1 MARDGAGTYSVPN
14 TFLPNTT
21 MSATA
26 VNQNFTDAGSEI
38 TNSLARDGQSSMSG
52 QFKAFDGTVT
62 APGIG
67 WGSDTKTGF
76 RRASAGEMRWVS
88 QSVDAMYVDSVGKL
102 WALGAWDVA
111 GALNLQGALSGA
123 GVPDL
128 AAIEGVSGKG
138 LLKRTAANTWSLDTI
153 TTALE
158 FICNGNGNVLATGV
172 CGDLT
177 APYDMAITGVT
188 VLADQSGSMV
198 LDIWKDTYGNYPPTV
213 LDTIT
218 ASSLPTLSSALKYTD
233 TTLTSWT
240 TTVTAGDT
248 FRFNISSIASIT
260 RFTVILTGTR
270 FA

>member
-1 MARDGAGTYSVPN
+1 MARDGSGTYSVPN

-38 TNSLARDGQSSMSG
+38 SNSLARDGQSSMSA

-88 QSVDAMYVDSVGKL
+88 QSVDQMYIDSVGKA
-102 WALGAWDVA
+102 WMLGAMDIT

-128 AAIEGVSGKG
+128 AAIEAVSGKG
-138 LLKRTAANTWSLDTI
+138 ILKRTAANTWSLDTI
-153 TTALE
+153 TS
-158 FICNGNGNVLATGV
+158 
-172 CGDLT
+172 
-177 APYDMAITGVT
+177 AITFSANGGGVVLPTGIVGDAVAPFDMVLTSVT
-188 VLADQSGSMV
+188 VLADQSGSIV
-198 LDIWKDTYGNYPPTV
+198 IDIWKDTYGNYPPTV
-213 LDTIT
+213 ADTIT
-218 ASSLPTLSSALKYTD
+218 ASAKPTLSSATKYTD
-233 TTLTSWT
+233 SSLSGWT

-248 FRFNISSIASIT
+248 FRFNIDSITTIT
-260 RFTVILTGTR
+260 RFTVILSGTR